1 MKQLMQNHISL
12 FKTILLL
19 SLITTGFLSCKS
31 SEKEVDTL
39 EIAKTYYAALN
50 HSDASEIKAL
60 LADSLLTKETEYNY
74 EQTFSRKEYLEWL
87 KWDSVFD
94 PTYEILEIKQENGV
108 VKASISKLD
117 KRIAFLHQ
125 EPIVTHQVIRF
136 DGDKIASIET
146 TQYLVF
152 NDSVFVQKRDDLL
165 NWIDTNHPELNGFI
179 NDQTRAGGE
188 QYLKAI
194 ELYQNTR

>member
-1 MKQLMQNHISL
+1 M

-19 SLITTGFLSCKS
+19 SLIITGFLSCRS

-39 EIAKTYYAALN
+39 KIAKTYYAALN
-50 HSDASEIKAL
+50 HSDASEIRAL

-74 EQTFSRKEYLEWL
+74 EQTFSRRGYSEWL

-94 PTYEILEIKQENGV
+94 PTYEILEIEQENGV
-108 VKASISKLD
+108 VKASVSKMD
-117 KRIAFLHQ
+117 KRIAFLHK

-136 DGDKIASIET
+136 DGDKIVSIET

-152 NDSVFVQKRDDLL
+152 NDSVFVQNRDDLL

-179 NDQTRAGGE
+179 NDQTAYGGMR
-188 QYLKAI
+188 YLKAI
-194 ELYQNTR
+194 ELYSNKK